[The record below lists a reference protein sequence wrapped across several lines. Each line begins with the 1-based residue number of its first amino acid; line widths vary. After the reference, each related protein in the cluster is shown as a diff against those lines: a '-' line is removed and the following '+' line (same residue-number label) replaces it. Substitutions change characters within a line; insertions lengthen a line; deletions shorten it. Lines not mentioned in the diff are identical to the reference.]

1 MLNDEVFSMATHRFC
16 RVASITA
23 SLGVAAVIMLFGG
36 QADALSLTLDND
48 GTPSF
53 QQQQNSPCVIG
64 GPSCNNV
71 AGFGFTDINALD
83 DDGTVTAAE
92 GTSPTYTVGQITAL
106 VGNSF
111 LIGIDTNQSA
121 GGANPGINLLSF
133 TVLVAGSPA
142 FTFTGVP
149 GGTEINLINGN
160 GFSDATLNGI
170 DLSGFATNASVQ
182 FIANYTDA
190 TAGAESFFLASASAP
205 PSVPEPSS
213 LLLLGTGILGVAFT
227 ARRLLRA

>member
-1 MLNDEVFSMATHRFC
+1 MRLSSRL
-16 RVASITA
+16 ASI
-23 SLGVAAVIMLFGG
+23 VAPLTVVAVIMLFVG
-36 QADALSLTLDND
+36 QAVAVPLTLDND
-48 GTPSF
+48 GVPSF
-53 QQQQNSPCVIG
+53 QQQQNSPCVTG
-64 GPSCNNV
+64 GPSCKNP

-83 DDGTVTAAE
+83 NDGTVTAAE

-142 FTFTGVP
+142 FTFTGVA
-149 GGTEINLINGN
+149 GGTEINLINGD

-170 DLSGFATNASVQ
+170 DLSGFAANASVQ
-182 FIANYTDA
+182 FIANYTNA
-190 TAGAESFFLASASAP
+190 TAGAESFFLASAP

-213 LLLLGTGILGVAFT
+213 LLLLGIGLAGLAFI
-227 ARRLLRA
+227 ARRRSLRS